1 MTATS
6 LSDANERRT
15 VLGVTRSS
23 AGRIWRE
30 RIDGTQNAQ
39 ALALS
44 QRTGLPD
51 VVGKVLIGRDV
62 GLEEADRFLDPSLKD
77 LMPDPSSLQDMDKA
91 ATRIADA
98 LHAGTPLAV
107 FGDYD
112 VDGATSTALLLR
124 YFRALNVEPQFYIPD
139 RIIDGYGPNPTAISQ
154 LHDGGARLL
163 ITVDCGSTS
172 FEAFD
177 EARRVGLEVVV
188 IDHHQVGETFPDVT
202 ALVNPNRQDDLS
214 GQGHLAAVGVTFLF
228 LVALNRELRKR
239 GVTNLP
245 DLMALLDLV
254 ALGTVCDVVP
264 LKGLNRA
271 YVVKGLQVM
280 HQRRNVGLA
289 ALADISRVNGKPT
302 PYHLGF
308 MLGPRINAGGRIGD
322 SALGAKLLV
331 SGSRE
336 EAEHI
341 AATLERLNQERQ
353 AIEAIMLEE
362 GEGQAFQK
370 LDANGE
376 PPAILL
382 TGADN
387 WHPGVVGLIASRLK
401 ERYRRPSFA
410 IAFNEEGVG
419 TGSGRSITG
428 VDLGA
433 AVRAA
438 VEAGLLEKGGGH
450 AMAAG
455 LTVKREKL
463 AEVEAFLS
471 AQLSEAVGIAAQDH
485 ELTID
490 GVLAPS
496 GATLD
501 LLETLER
508 AGPYGASHP
517 EPIFAFP
524 SVRIKYADVI
534 GKGHVRVT
542 IATNDGGNLKAIAF
556 KAEDQPLGRALLE
569 ARGKNLHLAGVLSID
584 TWQGQAKAQL
594 RILDAADPTTSTLAR
609 MTGGLK

>member
-1 MTATS
+1 MNDILTTA
-6 LSDANERRT
+6 AAERRT

-23 AGRIWRE
+23 SGRVWRE
-30 RIDGTQNAQ
+30 RIDSMLGSQ

-51 VVGKVLIGRDV
+51 VVGRVLVGRGV
-62 GLEEADRFLDPSLKD
+62 GLEQASRFLEPSIRD
-77 LMPDPSSLQDMDKA
+77 LMPDPSSLQDMDA
-91 ATRIADA
+91 AAKRVADA
-98 LHAGTPLAV
+98 LSARTPMAV

-124 YFRALNVEPQFYIPD
+124 YFRALGVDPQFYIPD
-139 RIIDGYGPNPTAISQ
+139 RIIDGYGPNPTAIGQ
-154 LHDGGARLL
+154 LRNSGAQLL

-172 FEAFD
+172 FEAFA
-177 EARRVGLEVVV
+177 EAKRVGLDVVV
-188 IDHHQVGETFPDVT
+188 LDHHQVGESYPEVC

-228 LVALNRELRKR
+228 LVALNRELRQR
-239 GVTNLP
+239 GVAQLP
-245 DLMALLDLV
+245 DLMGLLDLV

-289 ALADISRVNGKPT
+289 ALCDISRVNGKPS

-322 SALGAKLLV
+322 SGLGTRLLI
-331 SGSRE
+331 SDSRD
-336 EAEHI
+336 EAEHV

-353 AIEAIMLEE
+353 AIEAVMLEE
-362 GEGQAFQK
+362 GDSQAYQK
-370 LDANGE
+370 LDSQGE
-376 PPAILL
+376 APPVLL

-410 IAFNEEGVG
+410 IAFNESGVG
-419 TGSGRSITG
+419 TGSGRSIAG

-438 VEAGLLEKGGGH
+438 VDAGILEKGGGH

-455 LTVKREKL
+455 LTVRRERLDELTAFFDQAL
-463 AEVEAFLS
+463 AESVAL
-471 AQLSEAVGIAAQDH
+471 AARDH
-485 ELTID
+485 ELTLD
-490 GVLAPS
+490 GVLAPG

-501 LLETLER
+501 LLETLEK

-517 EPIFAFP
+517 EPVFAFP

-542 IATNDGGNLKAIAF
+542 IATNDGPALKAIAF
-556 KAEDQPLGRALLE
+556 KAEDQPLGQALLG
-569 ARGKNLHLAGVLSID
+569 ARGKSLHLAGVLSVD
-584 TWQGQAKAQL
+584 TWQGQAKPQL
-594 RILDAADPTTSTLAR
+594 RILDAADPATTTLAR
-609 MTGGLK
+609 MSRV